1 MYDIKL
7 VFVQKITF
15 VPVGKSTKTAAT
27 RAAPFDSNMHQVVV
41 VGWGFGAPDTT
52 RGAYSAPPDPLTVF
66 IGPNSKGRGEKGKGE
81 KKRKGREERKG
92 RGRRGREFVLCRKK
106 KKEKSGRLWLEM

>member
-27 RAAPFDSNMHQVVV
+27 RAAPFDSNVHQVVV
-41 VGWGFGAPDTT
+41 VGWGLGATDST
-52 RGAYSAPPDPLTVF
+52 RGAYSAPPDP
-66 IGPNSKGRGEKGKGE
+66 
-81 KKRKGREERKG
+81 
-92 RGRRGREFVLCRKK
+92 
-106 KKEKSGRLWLEM
+106 